1 MEILNRINK
10 IISTAGSNEDAAAL
24 IIQLIEK
31 QQSINLKKNSTVF
44 ENLIYELVL
53 KRAEGDL
60 SITMTLAISISKDL
74 ANNTSHI
81 EIIKSLLL
89 ILSYFDYEINPDA
102 FYQENESELVK
113 NFDFKTTYPIEAA
126 QSLLS
131 YIAAK
136 GYTKNNT

>member
-1 MEILNRINK
+1 MEILNKINK

-60 SITMTLAISISKDL
+60 SITTTLAISISKDL

-113 NFDFKTTYPIEAA
+113 NFDFKTTYPIESA
-126 QSLLS
+126 QSFLA
-131 YIAAK
+131 YISAK